1 VSSTPSKKLIQIYEQ
16 NIVAS
21 LCKKFQKAKN
31 SIETVDSA
39 VEELTNAIGNNS
51 WISEW
56 KKSEKNA
63 RIQRGEA
70 LMIYNVAQPPGM
82 FWDLVSL

>member
-1 VSSTPSKKLIQIYEQ
+1 VT
-16 NIVAS
+16 S
-21 LCKKFQKAKN
+21 LCRKFQNAKDA
-31 SIETVDSA
+31 IETVDLA
-39 VEELTNAIGNNS
+39 VEELTNSIGNNS

-56 KKSEKNA
+56 RKSEENA

-82 FWDLVSL
+82 F